1 MTLELTKRQENIL
14 EKIIWKY
21 IKEVQPISSN
31 FLKEEYN
38 LEISPATIRAELA
51 RLDEDGFLEQVH
63 ISGGRIPT
71 NKAYRFF
78 VDNLFKEDFIEFGK
92 EEILKEAFE
101 GFEGLKDIS
110 KFSYELTKILFSLSS
125 NLVITYLENLDIFI
139 KEDWQEAIKAPEFRN
154 TKFLTKFIKLI
165 NEFEENIYT
174 FKEKK
179 KEEKI
184 KIYIGRKNPLK
195 EKEFSIII
203 TEVSFPRKEK
213 GILAILGPERMAY
226 DKNISLLNSLTKLL
240 EEN

>member
-1 MTLELTKRQENIL
+1 
-14 EKIIWKY
+14 
-21 IKEVQPISSN
+21 EVQPISSN

-110 KFSYELTKILFSLSS
+110 KFSYELTKILSSLSS

-139 KEDWQEAIKAPEFRN
+139 KED
-154 TKFLTKFIKLI
+154 
-165 NEFEENIYT
+165 
-174 FKEKK
+174 
-179 KEEKI
+179 
-184 KIYIGRKNPLK
+184 
-195 EKEFSIII
+195 
-203 TEVSFPRKEK
+203 
-213 GILAILGPERMAY
+213 
-226 DKNISLLNSLTKLL
+226 
-240 EEN
+240 

>member
-110 KFSYELTKILFSLSS
+110 KFSYELTKLLIL
-125 NLVITYLENLDIFI
+125 
-139 KEDWQEAIKAPEFRN
+139 
-154 TKFLTKFIKLI
+154 
-165 NEFEENIYT
+165 
-174 FKEKK
+174 
-179 KEEKI
+179 KI
-184 KIYIGRKNPLK
+184 
-195 EKEFSIII
+195 
-203 TEVSFPRKEK
+203 
-213 GILAILGPERMAY
+213 
-226 DKNISLLNSLTKLL
+226 
-240 EEN
+240 

>member
-14 EKIIWKY
+14 EKIIRKY

-110 KFSYELTKILFSLSS
+110 KFSYELTKILSSLSS

-139 KEDWQEAIKAPEFRN
+139 KED
-154 TKFLTKFIKLI
+154 
-165 NEFEENIYT
+165 
-174 FKEKK
+174 
-179 KEEKI
+179 
-184 KIYIGRKNPLK
+184 
-195 EKEFSIII
+195 
-203 TEVSFPRKEK
+203 
-213 GILAILGPERMAY
+213 
-226 DKNISLLNSLTKLL
+226 
-240 EEN
+240 

>member
-1 MTLELTKRQENIL
+1 ELTKRQENIL
-14 EKIIWKY
+14 EKIIRKY

-110 KFSYELTKILFSLSS
+110 KFSYELTKILSSLSS

-139 KEDWQEAIKAPEFRN
+139 KED
-154 TKFLTKFIKLI
+154 
-165 NEFEENIYT
+165 
-174 FKEKK
+174 
-179 KEEKI
+179 
-184 KIYIGRKNPLK
+184 
-195 EKEFSIII
+195 
-203 TEVSFPRKEK
+203 
-213 GILAILGPERMAY
+213 
-226 DKNISLLNSLTKLL
+226 
-240 EEN
+240 

>member
-110 KFSYELTKILFSLSS
+110 KFSYELTKILSSLSS

-139 KEDWQEAIKAPEFRN
+139 KED
-154 TKFLTKFIKLI
+154 
-165 NEFEENIYT
+165 
-174 FKEKK
+174 
-179 KEEKI
+179 
-184 KIYIGRKNPLK
+184 
-195 EKEFSIII
+195 
-203 TEVSFPRKEK
+203 
-213 GILAILGPERMAY
+213 
-226 DKNISLLNSLTKLL
+226 
-240 EEN
+240 

>member
-139 KEDWQEAIKAPEFRN
+139 KED
-154 TKFLTKFIKLI
+154 
-165 NEFEENIYT
+165 
-174 FKEKK
+174 
-179 KEEKI
+179 
-184 KIYIGRKNPLK
+184 
-195 EKEFSIII
+195 
-203 TEVSFPRKEK
+203 
-213 GILAILGPERMAY
+213 
-226 DKNISLLNSLTKLL
+226 
-240 EEN
+240 